1 MKCFRPLKALLPPI
15 RSNASAYQ
23 KQCFRLSKATLP
35 MKKPKAVSSSSS
47 KTDSH
52 AVFQIISIFLQFEFF
67 NGTKETGFFVL
78 LSFFRTFALDF

>member
-1 MKCFRPLKALLPPI
+1 MLPPI
-15 RSNASAYQ
+15 KSPASAYQ

-47 KTDSH
+47 KTDSQ

>member
-1 MKCFRPLKALLPPI
+1 
-15 RSNASAYQ
+15 
-23 KQCFRLSKATLP
+23 